1 MMENSIKFAGTLA
14 LVAALAACGS
24 SKNADEA
31 AGPANENVEVA
42 PSLPTATTDDTKLA
56 PKEGQSV
63 ENGQSTAATT
73 EKPQVATTPRKATPP
88 QKKAMV
94 KPVPEKKAE
103 VPAEPDPHA
112 GHDMSD
118 MK

>member
-1 MMENSIKFAGTLA
+1 MENSIKLAGTLA
-14 LVAALAACGS
+14 LFAALAACGS
-24 SKNADEA
+24 SENADKA

-42 PSLPTATTDDTKLA
+42 PSLPTATADDPKLA
-56 PKEGQSV
+56 PKENQSA
-63 ENGQSTAATT
+63 ENGQATAAAT
-73 EKPQVATTPRKATPP
+73 EKPQVATSPRKATPP

-94 KPVPEKKAE
+94 KPVPEKKVE